1 MKKFSKILVGLLV
14 VVCIVEGFFLYRA
27 YAIPSTTL
35 QTARKINRIEQIID
49 KYYKGSVKKSEIGR
63 IVPTKGLVAGL
74 GDVYSTYYSEDDF
87 NGIRTTYKWCL
98 LGVNIPYTGI
108 KTGANSCET
117 SERKPGRRKWTE
129 KRGYFNKSR
138 KL

>member
-49 KYYKGSVKKSEIGR
+49 KYYKGSVKKSELEEWM
-63 IVPTKGLVAGL
+63 TQ
-74 GDVYSTYYSEDDF
+74 
-87 NGIRTTYKWCL
+87 N
-98 LGVNIPYTGI
+98 
-108 KTGANSCET
+108 
-117 SERKPGRRKWTE
+117 RRKSMAE
-129 KRGYFNKSR
+129 LKSEAAAYCFTH
-138 KL
+138 

>member
-49 KYYKGSVKKSEIGR
+49 KYYKGSVKKSELEDC
-63 IVPTKGLVAGL
+63 TYKGLVAGL
-74 GDVYSTYYSEDDF
+74 
-87 NGIRTTYKWCL
+87 KWCL
-98 LGVNIPYTGI
+98 LWSWNISYTGY
-108 KTGANSCET
+108 KD
-117 SERKPGRRKWTE
+117 
-129 KRGYFNKSR
+129 RGS
-138 KL
+138 

>member
-1 MKKFSKILVGLLV
+1 M
-14 VVCIVEGFFLYRA
+14 EGFFLYRA

-49 KYYKGSVKKSEIGR
+49 KYYKGSVKKSELEDC
-63 IVPTKGLVAGL
+63 TYKGLVAGL

-87 NGIRTTYKWCL
+87 KELEQSTS
-98 LGVNIPYTGI
+98 GVYYGVGNISYTGY
-108 KTGANSCET
+108 KDRDHNSCET
-117 SERKPGRRKWTE
+117 SERKPCRRKWTE